1 MLKDL
6 LDRTID
12 YLRVSLTDRCNL
24 RCRYCMP
31 EEGVEKFQH
40 QDILSFEEINRV
52 IKITREL
59 GISKFRFTG
68 GEPFLRKGAL
78 EFFEE
83 ITIRDIYITTNLAID
98 GLDVER
104 INRLKLGGLN
114 VSWDSLK
121 PARYRRITRWCD
133 LNVFIENLK
142 RVKIDNLKINVVV
155 IKDFNEDEIVDFI
168 RFGVVH
174 QATIRFIE
182 KMDFTPDGLKFSSL
196 KAIKQRLIDDQIIG
210 PESYRIHN
218 SVSEYHSLIG
228 EQGSVGFIT
237 PITNHFCAS
246 CSKIR
251 IKANGELKLCIF
263 GRDSYNLRDILRT
276 EPDDDRVKSWLT
288 GIIRY
293 KPAEPIVKKA
303 DETMV
308 EIGG

>member
-1 MLKDL
+1 
-6 LDRTID
+6 
-12 YLRVSLTDRCNL
+12 
-24 RCRYCMP
+24 MP

-83 ITIRDIYITTNLAID
+83 IIIRNFYITTNLAID
-98 GLDVER
+98 GLAVER

-114 VSWDSLK
+114 VSCDSLK
-121 PARYRRITRWCD
+121 PARYRRITRCGD

-168 RFGVVH
+168 RFGVAH
-174 QATIRFIE
+174 RATVRFIE
-182 KMDFTPDGLKFSSL
+182 KMDFNPDGLKFSSL
-196 KAIKQRLIDDQIIG
+196 KVIKQRLIGDQIIG
-210 PESYRIHN
+210 PENYRIHN
-218 SVSEYHSLIG
+218 SVSEYHPLIG
-228 EQGSVGFIT
+228 EQGNVGFIT
-237 PITNHFCAS
+237 PITNHFCAR
-246 CSKIR
+246 CGKIR
-251 IKANGELKLCIF
+251 LKANGELKLCIF
-263 GRDSYNLRDILRT
+263 GRDRYNLRDILRT
-276 EPDDDRVKSWLT
+276 EPDNDRVKSWLT

-293 KPAEPIVKKA
+293 KPAKPIIKKA